1 MDFRTSSQ
9 ELADKENQGIPDNC
23 QNGEKPRVVSI
34 LKSSQKGNCL
44 LEPKKSSKVS
54 FKNSPVRHTIPYSK
68 ELLHYWE
75 EIRKLDEEQN
85 WTERTQVVTKEDHK
99 LYIDIA
105 RELVD
110 KLITDLPCFTC
121 SEQATTAANMT
132 TSSDLPEI
140 NAPEISPSDDIS
152 DGSAAYLDAGD
163 DDLEGELVSDFSK
176 LQIDSNDCPRTFSPI
191 GSERTSPEQDNLMDS
206 NEDIDKLLAPHE
218 NDNLEDD
225 VLLMGN
231 TRTDNLLKEI
241 TSDERSYKSAGLF
254 SVNPSDLENE
264 FQEDQA
270 LEDLVS
276 SEKTADIQ
284 DLFAKDAEN
293 QQEDD
298 NQFGDDAFKPAS
310 EAMWELDYL
319 EQCGNSDKDFEMVSA
334 ECFLNDFFLCVHS
347 LLEINDVQL
356 SEMHSKVHLIPT
368 LVQLNPTMY

>member
-1 MDFRTSSQ
+1 M
-9 ELADKENQGIPDNC
+9 
-23 QNGEKPRVVSI
+23 
-34 LKSSQKGNCL
+34 
-44 LEPKKSSKVS
+44 
-54 FKNSPVRHTIPYSK
+54 
-68 ELLHYWE
+68 
-75 EIRKLDEEQN
+75 
-85 WTERTQVVTKEDHK
+85 
-99 LYIDIA
+99 
-105 RELVD
+105 
-110 KLITDLPCFTC
+110 
-121 SEQATTAANMT
+121 
-132 TSSDLPEI
+132 
-140 NAPEISPSDDIS
+140 
-152 DGSAAYLDAGD
+152 
-163 DDLEGELVSDFSK
+163 
-176 LQIDSNDCPRTFSPI
+176 
-191 GSERTSPEQDNLMDS
+191 
-206 NEDIDKLLAPHE
+206 
-218 NDNLEDD
+218 
-225 VLLMGN
+225 
-231 TRTDNLLKEI
+231 KEI

-276 SEKTADIQ
+276 SEKTVDIQ

-298 NQFGDDAFKPAS
+298 DQFGDDAFKPAS